1 MPHMQSEPGSPPVV
15 AENECGLLLPHPRLP
30 FSFLLHPDIPG
41 FRLAAPAEPKGC
53 VRHRLDISSHRSC
66 FLSTRSLIGCR
77 KLLVLFLGKKDDDRE
92 RQARSAS
99 PTQTRMPQAP
109 GSQSR
114 VGTRFPPV
122 QHPELGA
129 DIRNN
134 GEKNEKQCCLQPLTW
149 VGVGAGME
157 FPGRSILLP
166 RESSG
171 SRGWAESLWRQT
183 SSSSVTHGFFFWD
196 IGYCVH
202 CSVWQQVL
210 RGRAERRPLCVG
222 QSKGMEP
229 RAQHQPRGAG
239 QHWAIPDWCE
249 CTQGW
254 FSHHSYV
261 LHQSQCS
268 ARQGPGTDRACGAP
282 ASRPRATALPGQQ
295 QQGWRYLRGQALA
308 GFPFY
313 GGKYPSLSSPP

>member
-1 MPHMQSEPGSPPVV
+1 MPHMQSEPGSAPAV
-15 AENECGLLLPHPRLP
+15 AEYDCGLLHPHPRLP

-77 KLLVLFLGKKDDDRE
+77 KLLILFLGKKDDDRE

-114 VGTRFPPV
+114 AGTRFRPV

-129 DIRNN
+129 EIRNN
-134 GEKNEKQCCLQPLTW
+134 GEKMKSSAACSLSPGLVWEQWHCSSL
-149 VGVGAGME
+149 GAGME

-171 SRGWAESLWRQT
+171 SRG
-183 SSSSVTHGFFFWD
+183 
-196 IGYCVH
+196 
-202 CSVWQQVL
+202 
-210 RGRAERRPLCVG
+210 
-222 QSKGMEP
+222 
-229 RAQHQPRGAG
+229 
-239 QHWAIPDWCE
+239 
-249 CTQGW
+249 
-254 FSHHSYV
+254 
-261 LHQSQCS
+261 
-268 ARQGPGTDRACGAP
+268 
-282 ASRPRATALPGQQ
+282 
-295 QQGWRYLRGQALA
+295 
-308 GFPFY
+308 
-313 GGKYPSLSSPP
+313 